1 LILLSKNSKRYTVLI
16 DKRVQKDLE
25 NIPTH
30 TCEKFIE
37 LLDEFEKDPI
47 RPRPKFDVKILKGF
61 PGNLY
66 RLRIG
71 DYRVLYSVD
80 KDNKVVKITTIR
92 HRKKSYKK

>member
-1 LILLSKNSKRYTVLI
+1 MIALKHETKSYSVLI
-16 DKRVQKDLE
+16 DRRVEKDLDDVPDH
-25 NIPTH
+25 IASR
-30 TCEKFIE
+30 FMR

-47 RPRPKFDVKILKGF
+47 RPRPRFDVKHLKGF

-80 KDNKVVKITTIR
+80 KENKTVRITTIA
-92 HRKKSYKK
+92 HRSGAY